1 MKILVV
7 NAGSSSL
14 KFSVFEGLDLTLIS
28 NGVVDDIGIPG
39 GRITV
44 KVYRGTKFEKH
55 VEIGNTVDHHH
66 AFIKIV
72 KQLKDQYISVIQ
84 DVSEIIAVGHRV
96 VHGGEYY
103 SDPQRITIELIKRVK
118 KMKTSGPL
126 HNQKN
131 LTGIEICKRMFPKAL
146 QVAVF
151 DTSFHQTMPPKA
163 FRYAIPNRFYEKEGI
178 RVYGIHGTSHKY
190 VAEAAAAY
198 LEKPLTE
205 TNLITVHLGNGCS
218 MAAIQNGIC
227 IDTSVGMSP
236 MPGLMMGTR
245 SGDID
250 PSIIFYLYRNCRL
263 KIEEIEYMLNNESG
277 LQGLTGMNDL
287 KDILNLMEKGNE
299 NATLAMEMYT
309 YRIKK
314 YIGAYFAVIGRT
326 DAIVFTAGVGEN
338 SWFVRSRAV
347 EGLEHLG
354 IILDDDK
361 NKSHEKGI
369 CMLQSDASKVKILRV
384 PTNEELEIARSTIE
398 VMNRMQ

>member
-14 KFSVFEGLDLTLIS
+14 KFSVYEGLELTLIS
-28 NGVVDDIGIPG
+28 NGIVDKIGNYG

-55 VEIGNTVDHHH
+55 VEIGDTVDHHH

-72 KQLKDQYISVIQ
+72 KQLKDQYIRVIQ
-84 DVSEIIAVGHRV
+84 DVSEIIAIGHRV

-103 SDPQRITIELIKRVK
+103 NDPQPITKELIKQVK
-118 KMKTSGPL
+118 KMKSIAPL
-126 HNQKN
+126 HNPKN
-131 LTGIEICKRMFPKAL
+131 LTGIEVCKKMFPKAL

-151 DTSFHQTMPPKA
+151 DTSFHQTMPPHA
-163 FRYAIPNRFYEKEGI
+163 YRYAIPDMFYKKYGI
-178 RVYGIHGTSHKY
+178 RVYGMHGTSHKY

-198 LEKPLTE
+198 LGKPLTE

-227 IDTSVGMSP
+227 IDTSMGMSP
-236 MPGLMMGTR
+236 LPGLMMGTR
-245 SGDID
+245 RGDID
-250 PSIIFYLYRNCRL
+250 PSIIFYLNRNSRL
-263 KIEEIEYMLNNESG
+263 KIDEIESMLNNESG

-287 KDILNLMEKGNE
+287 RDILNSMENGNE
-299 NATLAMEMYT
+299 DATLAMEMYT

-314 YIGAYFAVIGRT
+314 YIGAYLAAIGKT

-354 IILDDDK
+354 VSLDEDK
-361 NKSHEKGI
+361 NKSDEEGI
-369 CMLQSDASKVKILRV
+369 RMLQADASKVKILRV

-398 VMNRMQ
+398 VLNMMQ